1 MAFNIDSPETYSSE
15 SSLINA
21 FWSSDNTKTIEDIIQ
36 VFTDVGSN
44 RNDVISSLK
53 LDFVNINDWS
63 V

>member
-21 FWSSDNTKTIEDIIQ
+21 FWPSDNTKTIEDIIQ

-53 LDFVNINDWS
+53 SQFVNINDWS

>member
-21 FWSSDNTKTIEDIIQ
+21 FWPSDNTKTIEDIIQ

>member
-15 SSLINA
+15 SSLISA
-21 FWSSDNTKTIEDIIQ
+21 FWPSDSTKTIEDIIQ